1 MNIDIHHQGGEAR
14 LVLKGRFDFSC
25 RHVFKQACDDAI
37 TKPEVSALLVD
48 LSDLEYLDS
57 AALGMLLLLSDKSK
71 AAGKL
76 VSLAARPGI
85 VSDVLH
91 VARFDKLFTLRAM
104 P

>member
-1 MNIDIHHQGGEAR
+1 
-14 LVLKGRFDFSC
+14 
-25 RHVFKQACDDAI
+25 
-37 TKPEVSALLVD
+37 
-48 LSDLEYLDS
+48 
-57 AALGMLLLLSDKSK
+57 LLLLSDKSK

-91 VARFDKLFTLRAM
+91 VARFDKLFTLRSM